1 MDELFLTVNF
11 NKIFIFYL
19 ISGPS
24 VLFPLCE
31 IMALVS
37 RNTAMLRNPPSHG
50 EGAGSLRPR
59 TSAYI
64 GISIFFRNLCSHQS
78 HQDVLLLPA
87 WQALVTASASS
98 SFNIKY

>member
-87 WQALVTASASS
+87 WQAQVTASASS